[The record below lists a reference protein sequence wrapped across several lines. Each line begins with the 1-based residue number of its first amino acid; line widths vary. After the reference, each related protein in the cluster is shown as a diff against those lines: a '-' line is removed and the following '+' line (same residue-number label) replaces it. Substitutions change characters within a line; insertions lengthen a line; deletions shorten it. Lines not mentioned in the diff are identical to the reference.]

1 MPRHSLSD
9 EQWACIEPLLPPQK
23 PLIGRPSISHRR
35 FFNAILWLV
44 RTGAPWRDL
53 PAEHGPWRTIATRFY
68 RWRRNG
74 TLFKVFKALQTQA
87 DGRGLLDWEMHCV
100 DSTVIR
106 AHQHAAGG
114 KKGLP
119 ARWAAA
125 EEGSVRKSICALIA
139 RATRSSLRSPAARN
153 TTRRNL

>member
-1 MPRHSLSD
+1 MGAH
-9 EQWACIEPLLPPQK
+9 ATVVAAGK
-23 PLIGRPSISHRR
+23 TLIGRPSISHRR

-74 TLFKVFKALQTQA
+74 TLFKVLEKLLQAQA
-87 DGRGLLDWEMHCV
+87 DGKGLLDWEMHCV

-114 KKGLP
+114 KRGSP
-119 ARWAAA
+119 SAR
-125 EEGSVRKSICALIA
+125 
-139 RATRSSLRSPAARN
+139 PQP
-153 TTRRNL
+153 RRVSGCENPFAH

>member
-9 EQWACIEPLLPPQK
+9 EQWARIEPLLPPEK

-53 PAEHGPWRTIATRFY
+53 PAEYGPWRTMATRFY

-74 TLFKVFKALQTQA
+74 TLFKMFKALQGKA
-87 DGRGLLDWEMHCV
+87 DARGLLDWEMHCV

-119 ARWAAA
+119 APSAAA
-125 EEGSVRKSICALIA
+125 AEGSVRNSICALIA
-139 RATRSSLRSPAARN
+139 RAAQSASRSRAEKS
-153 TTRRNL
+153 TTRRSS